1 MRRVSSA
8 VLDASA
14 ILAVLQRER
23 GHAQVVPHLKGGI
36 ISAVN
41 YSEVLKKAIENGG
54 ALAKTRLILAS
65 FTLVIVPFDEPLA
78 AKAAELWPVAK
89 PLGLS
94 FADRACLALGLDRN
108 AQVLTADTRLAGAD
122 LPVKIKIIR

>member
-1 MRRVSSA
+1 VTSP

-23 GHAQVVPHLKGGI
+23 GHAEVLPHLKGGV

-41 YSEVLKKAIENGG
+41 YSEVLKKVIENGG
-54 ALAKTRLILAS
+54 ELAKTRLILAS

-78 AKAAELWPVAK
+78 AKAAELWSIGK
-89 PLGLS
+89 PLGWS
-94 FADRACLALGLDRN
+94 FADRACVALGIVRN
-108 AQVLTADTRLAGAD
+108 AKVLTSDTRLAGAH
-122 LPVKIKIIR
+122 LPVKVKVIR